1 MVQKSVP
8 ERNLKRRLELSGAL
22 PLSSFRP
29 EREEKRGGP
38 VEAGSQAEAGGLGLG
53 IPYSSQ
59 FHSPIEA
66 EARGDT
72 IGAPPRSWSSS
83 PSAPPLDLP
92 QGRLDRDHF
101 LQQLVP
107 LV

>member
-38 VEAGSQAEAGGLGLG
+38 VEAGSQAEARGLGLG

-59 FHSPIEA
+59 FHSRV
-66 EARGDT
+66 EARKQEATPLELLRAAGQ
-72 IGAPPRSWSSS
+72 APRPRC
-83 PSAPPLDLP
+83 PLDLP
-92 QGRLDRDHF
+92 QGRLDRVPF
-101 LQQLVP
+101 L
-107 LV
+107 